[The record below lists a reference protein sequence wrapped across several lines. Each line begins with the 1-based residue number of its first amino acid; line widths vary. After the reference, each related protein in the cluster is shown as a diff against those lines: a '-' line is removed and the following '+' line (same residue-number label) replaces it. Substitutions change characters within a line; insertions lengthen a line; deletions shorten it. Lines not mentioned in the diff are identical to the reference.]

1 MDVGAV
7 TDLAL
12 RSLPDEPGLQA
23 SRQKVREVVRG
34 FATDHVH
41 FHQVAFDHAGRPVAG
56 IAILTAEMPFHEG
69 REAAVMFCY
78 SEHPGAGRRLWRAA
92 MEWFHA
98 DPTLK
103 RIRWDQNDRF
113 DERIWE
119 FARRLGMKHHRSAFL
134 CIKGT

>member
-1 MDVGAV
+1 MMDVGTV

-12 RSLPDEPGLQA
+12 RALPADGLIV
-23 SRQKVREVVRG
+23 SPEKVREVVRG
-34 FATDHVH
+34 FAASEQH
-41 FHQVAFDHAGRPVAG
+41 FHAAAFDDQRRAVAG
-56 IAILTAEMPFHEG
+56 IAIVTADMPFHEG

-78 SEHPGAGRRLWRAA
+78 SERPGAGLRLWKLA
-92 MEWFHA
+92 MQWFHA

-119 FARRLGMKHHRSAFL
+119 FARRLGLKHHRSAFL